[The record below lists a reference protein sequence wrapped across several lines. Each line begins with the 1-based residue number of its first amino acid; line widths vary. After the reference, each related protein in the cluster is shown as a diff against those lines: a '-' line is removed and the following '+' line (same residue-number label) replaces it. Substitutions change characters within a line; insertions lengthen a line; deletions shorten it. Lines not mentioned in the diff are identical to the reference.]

1 MLKTH
6 AVGID
11 LGTTYSCI
19 SYLNEHGEPVTLAN
33 QEGELS
39 TPSVVLFDSKEIVV
53 GTEALRNAVV
63 KPENVVQNSKRF
75 IGDSQKRW
83 EVEGKAYTPTDI
95 AAIILNKLLKAAENQ
110 IGKVEQAVITVPAQF
125 SDLQRL
131 DRRQHLLIHA
141 HQHQQKTSGYS
152 RQNHGANRDRAG
164 KKQAR

>member
-39 TPSVVLFDSKEIVV
+39 TPSVVLFDSGEIVV

-75 IGDSQKRW
+75 MGDAQKRW
-83 EVEGKAYTPTDI
+83 SIGGKTYSPTDI
-95 AAIILNKLLKAAENQ
+95 AATCVFN
-110 IGKVEQAVITVPAQF
+110 GDCGRPPA
-125 SDLQRL
+125 RW
-131 DRRQHLLIHA
+131 R
-141 HQHQQKTSGYS
+141 
-152 RQNHGANRDRAG
+152 
-164 KKQAR
+164 

>member
-19 SYLNEHGEPVTLAN
+19 SYLNEHGEPVTLEN

-39 TPSVVLFDSKEIVV
+39 TPYVVLFDSKEIVV

-75 IGDSQKRW
+75 IGDAQKRW

-95 AAIILNKLLKAAENQ
+95 AAILLNKLLKAAESQ

-125 SDLQRL
+125 SDLQR
-131 DRRQHLLIHA
+131 QA
-141 HQHQQKTSGYS
+141 TVEAGK
-152 RQNHGANRDRAG
+152 RAG
-164 KKQAR
+164 LKRVDIINEPVE